1 VAFVLS
7 KILSL
12 LGAST
17 GNSTGSGLGASIGR
31 TIGVTV
37 GLGVLAIP
45 LAKFVLGPLYL
56 RFYPRCRSA
65 LGDGF
70 SVFLLTCMCV
80 GMIAAA
86 GYAGTSTLY
95 GAYLG
100 GLIVSHLDGLEI
112 TDAEDGSE
120 KTYAPTF
127 QTQPTTSTP
136 ATVLAGSHELSSMS
150 HNPIHRSTSLPPC
163 LKSHD
168 LSSTDVTS
176 SPRSCPT
183 LLSSFEIYI
192 APLLNFLLLPLF
204 FGSIGYSIP
213 FIPLWKGKIIW
224 KGIIY
229 ALLMLVSKAVCGVC
243 IWVWTV
249 NSRAMRGKRASQRFK
264 ESFWAGSM
272 VGCAMIAR
280 GEIGLLSA
288 LFIISRL
295 LSLTTSPPTGSH
307 KSPTTLPTRCCR
319 KMNFSS
325 QRGPSFY
332 AQSSARWVWDGSLT
346 GGVVTSSAVAGIK
359 SARVLRVTAL
369 DGSDKQRHPSMSH
382 SRPCAV
388 QLVAH

>member
-1 VAFVLS
+1 
-7 KILSL
+7 
-12 LGAST
+12 
-17 GNSTGSGLGASIGR
+17 
-31 TIGVTV
+31 
-37 GLGVLAIP
+37 
-45 LAKFVLGPLYL
+45 
-56 RFYPRCRSA
+56 
-65 LGDGF
+65 
-70 SVFLLTCMCV
+70 
-80 GMIAAA
+80 MIAAA

-100 GLIVSHLDGLEI
+100 GLIVSHLDGLDI
-112 TDAEDGSE
+112 TDAENGSE
-120 KTYAPTF
+120 KTYATTF
-127 QTQPTTSTP
+127 QTQATTSTP
-136 ATVLAGSHELSSMS
+136 ATVLAGSHELSSKS

-264 ESFWAGSM
+264 ESSWAGSM

-280 GEIGLLSA
+280 GEIGLLSV
-288 LFIISRL
+288 LFINLAHASADKLTTHRISQIAYHTPNPL
-295 LSLTTSPPTGSH
+295 LSEDEFLITTWAIVLCTII
-307 KSPTTLPTRCCR
+307 
-319 KMNFSS
+319 
-325 QRGPSFY
+325 GPM
-332 AQSSARWVWDGSLT
+332 
-346 GGVVTSSAVAGIK
+346 GVGWIVN
-359 SARVLRVTAL
+359 RR
-369 DGSDKQRHPSMSH
+369 GSDILRGGWD
-382 SRPCAV
+382 
-388 QLVAH
+388 